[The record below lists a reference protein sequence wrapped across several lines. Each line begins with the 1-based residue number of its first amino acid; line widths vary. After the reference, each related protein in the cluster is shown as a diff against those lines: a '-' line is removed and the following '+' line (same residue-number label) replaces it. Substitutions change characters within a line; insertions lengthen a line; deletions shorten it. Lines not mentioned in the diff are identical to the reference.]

1 MPLFK
6 ISCLAGIWKSES
18 NLEIPPIAS
27 SKEFVIY
34 IFISVLYL
42 TMVDIPPFF
51 SFSFTS
57 NLYYFV
63 TDYFV
68 FLNCPNLF

>member
-1 MPLFK
+1 
-6 ISCLAGIWKSES
+6 
-18 NLEIPPIAS
+18 
-27 SKEFVIY
+27 
-34 IFISVLYL
+34 
-42 TMVDIPPFF
+42 MVDIPPFF

-68 FLNCPNLF
+68 FLNCPNLFWEQGVIEDNGLAIL